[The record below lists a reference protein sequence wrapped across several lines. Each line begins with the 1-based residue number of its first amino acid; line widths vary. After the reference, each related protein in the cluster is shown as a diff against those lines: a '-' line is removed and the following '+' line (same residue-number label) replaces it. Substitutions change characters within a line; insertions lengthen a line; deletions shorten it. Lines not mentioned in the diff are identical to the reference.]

1 MNAQRA
7 ERRAPRD
14 GGFTLV
20 EILIVI
26 VILGVLATV
35 TVFAVRG
42 VSDRGQTASCETEAK
57 TVVTAAE
64 AYYAENASTVTTSIQ
79 TLFDNGY
86 LRDAAPVATWTL
98 TDNSANAGA
107 VVAIAPIANGR
118 CDL

>member
-1 MNAQRA
+1 MNARRA
-7 ERRAPRD
+7 EQHAPRD

-20 EILIVI
+20 EVLIVI
-26 VILGVLATV
+26 VILGILATV

-42 VSDRGQTASCETEAK
+42 VSDRGQTASCQTEAK

-64 AYYAENASTVTTSIQ
+64 AYYAENDSTVTTSVQ
-79 TLFDNGY
+79 TLFDSGY
-86 LRDAAPVATWTL
+86 LRSADPIVTWTL

-107 VVAIAPIANGR
+107 VVAVAPIVDGR